1 MSSILIKNAYIV
13 SMVSPIS
20 KADLYIEDGL
30 IKEIGIID
38 KEADKTID
46 ASGKVVMPGLI
57 NTHTHVAMSVFRGYS
72 DELELMEW
80 LSTKMWP
87 IEDKMVSDDVYYASL
102 LSIVEMIKS
111 GTTTFNDQYFFE
123 EATAKAASETG
134 VRAMLSRCIIGDNEG
149 ADTRIKEAEEL
160 YNVWNN
166 ASNGKINICVGIHAP
181 YTCSPETIVKSIE
194 LAKKLNTMIHIH
206 YLETEDEIK
215 QIKEKYNK
223 TVTEY
228 LKETG
233 IFDCKTLLAHGV
245 WINEEDAQELKKY
258 DVAVSHNPISNQ
270 KLGSGIA
277 NIKMLL
283 ENGITVGIGTDGQGS
298 TNTLDMFEEIK
309 SALYLQKVVN
319 RSATAMSGFEAL
331 KMATIDGAKALGLE
345 KEIGSLEVG
354 KKADVIIVDLDKPHL
369 IPVHDIY
376 STLAYSVNGA
386 DVETVI
392 IDGNIVMEDRKML
405 TVDEE
410 MVKREVN
417 KVVSRLFND

>member
-20 KADLYIEDGL
+20 KADVYIEDDR

-38 KEADKTID
+38 KEADKVID
-46 ASGKVVMPGLI
+46 ASGKVLMPGLV

-80 LSTKMWP
+80 LTKKMWP
-87 IEDKMVSDDVYYASL
+87 IEDKMTREDMYYASL

-111 GTTTFNDQYFFE
+111 GTTTFNDQYFFPDE
-123 EATAKAASETG
+123 TAKAVSETKM
-134 VRAMLSRCIIGDNEG
+134 RAVLARHIIGEGEKVDNIINE
-149 ADTRIKEAEEL
+149 TEEL
-160 YNVWNN
+160 YNTWNEK
-166 ASNGKINICVGIHAP
+166 AEGRIKIYVAVHAP
-181 YTCSPETIVKSIE
+181 YTCPPDTIKKAVN
-194 LAKKLNTMIHIH
+194 LAKKLNTPIHIH

-215 QIKEKYNK
+215 QIKEKYNM
-223 TVTEY
+223 TVTDY

-233 IFDCKTLLAHGV
+233 LFDCKTILAHGV
-245 WINEEDAQELKKY
+245 WINEADVEELKKY
-258 DVAVSHNPISNQ
+258 DTAVSHNPISNQ

-277 NIKMLL
+277 PIKMLL
-283 ENGITVGIGTDGQGS
+283 DNGITVGLGTDGQGS

-309 SALYLQKVVN
+309 SALYLQKVIN
-319 RSATAMSGFEAL
+319 KSATAMSGYDAL

-345 KEIGSLEVG
+345 NEIGSIEVG
-354 KKADVIIVDLDKPHL
+354 KKADLIIIDLDNPHL
-369 IPVHDIY
+369 VPVHDIY

-392 IDGNIVMEDRKML
+392 IDGNVVMEDRKIL
-405 TVDEE
+405 TIDEK
-410 MVKREVN
+410 MVKKEINRVVN
-417 KVVSRLFND
+417 ELFRD

>member
-20 KADLYIEDGL
+20 KADLYIEDGI

-38 KEADKTID
+38 READKIIN
-46 ASGKVVMPGLI
+46 ASGKVVMPGLV

-87 IEDKMVSDDVYYASL
+87 IEDKMVSEDVYYASL

-123 EATAKAASETG
+123 EATAKAASEIG
-134 VRAMLSRCIIGDNEG
+134 MRAMLSRCIIGDNEG

-166 ASNGKINICVGIHAP
+166 ASDGKINVCVGIHAP
-181 YTCSPETIVKSIE
+181 YTCPPDTIIKSIE

-206 YLETEDEIK
+206 YLETEDEIG

-233 IFDCKTLLAHGV
+233 VFDCKTLLAHGV

-319 RSATAMSGFEAL
+319 RSATAMSGYEAL

-354 KKADVIIVDLDKPHL
+354 KKADVIIIDLDKPHL

-417 KVVSRLFND
+417 RVVNRLFND

>member
-20 KADLYIEDGL
+20 KADVLIEEGR

-38 KEADKTID
+38 READKVID
-46 ASGKVVMPGLI
+46 ASGKVIMPGLV

-80 LSTKMWP
+80 LSKKMWP
-87 IEDKMVSDDVYYASL
+87 IEDKMVAEDVYYASL
-102 LSIVEMIKS
+102 LSMIEMVKS

-123 EATAKAASETG
+123 EETARAADKVG
-134 VRAMLSRCIIGDNEG
+134 MRALLSRCIIGEG
-149 ADTRIKEAEEL
+149 ESAEDRIKQAEEL
-160 YNVWNN
+160 YNKWHD
-166 ASNGKINICVGIHAP
+166 ASDGKVKVCVGVHAA
-181 YTCSPETIVKSIE
+181 YTCPPDTIAKSVE
-194 LAKKLNTMIHIH
+194 LAKKLNTPIHIH

-215 QIKEKYNK
+215 QINEKYNK
-223 TVTEY
+223 TVTDY
-228 LKETG
+228 LKDNNV
-233 IFDCKTLLAHGV
+233 FDCKTILAHGV
-245 WINEEDAQELKKY
+245 WTSEEDAQELKKY
-258 DVAVSHNPISNQ
+258 DVAISHNPISNQ

-283 ENGITVGIGTDGQGS
+283 ENGITVGLGTDGQGS

-309 SALYLQKVVN
+309 SAAYLQKVVN
-319 RSATAMSGFEAL
+319 KSATAISGVDVL
-331 KMATIDGAKALGLE
+331 KMATIDGARALGLDN
-345 KEIGSLEVG
+345 EIGSIEVG
-354 KKADVIIVDLDKPHL
+354 KKADIIIIDLDKPHL

-392 IDGNIVMEDRKML
+392 IDGKIIMENRSML
-405 TVDEE
+405 TVDEDI
-410 MVKREVN
+410 VKKEVN
-417 KVVSRLFND
+417 RVVSRLFQD

>member
-20 KADLYIEDGL
+20 KADVYIENGR

-38 KEADKTID
+38 KEAEKIID
-46 ASGKVVMPGLI
+46 ATGKVLMPGLI
-57 NTHTHVAMSVFRGYS
+57 NTHTHIGMSLFRGYS

-80 LSTKMWP
+80 LSKKMWP
-87 IEDKMVSDDVYYASL
+87 IEDKMTKEDVYYASL
-102 LSIVEMIKS
+102 LSIIEMIKS
-111 GTTTFNDQYFFE
+111 GTTTFNDQYFFPQE
-123 EATAKAASETG
+123 VAKATLESG
-134 VRAMLSRCIIGDNEG
+134 MRAVIARHIIGDGET
-149 ADTRIKEAEEL
+149 ADKYIKETEEL
-160 YNVWNN
+160 YNEWNN
-166 ASNGKINICVGIHAP
+166 KGEEKIKIYVAMHAP
-181 YTCSPETIVKSIE
+181 YTCTPETLKKGVA
-194 LAKKLNTMIHIH
+194 LAKKLDTPIHIH
-206 YLETEDEIK
+206 YLETEDEIN
-215 QIKEKYNK
+215 QIKQKYNI
-223 TVTEY
+223 TVTDY

-233 IFDCKTLLAHGV
+233 VFDCKTILAHGV
-245 WINEEDAQELKKY
+245 WINESDVEELKKY
-258 DVAVSHNPISNQ
+258 DTAVSHNPISNQ

-277 NIKMLL
+277 PIKMLL

-319 RSATAMSGFEAL
+319 RSATAMSGYDAL

-345 KEIGSLEVG
+345 NEIGTIEVG
-354 KKADVIIVDLDKPHL
+354 KKADVILIDLDKPHL

-392 IDGNIVMEDRKML
+392 IDGNIVMEDRKIL
-405 TVDEE
+405 TLDEE
-410 MVKREVN
+410 MIKKAVN
-417 KVVSRLFND
+417 RVVNDLFNN

>member
-1 MSSILIKNAYIV
+1 MASILIKNAYIV

-20 KADLYIEDGL
+20 KADLLIEDGE

-38 KEADKTID
+38 READKVINAT
-46 ASGKVVMPGLI
+46 GKVVMPGLI

-80 LSTKMWP
+80 LSKKMWP
-87 IEDKMVSDDVYYASL
+87 IEDKMVSEDVYYASL

-123 EATAKAASETG
+123 ESTAKAAAEVG
-134 VRAMLSRCIIGDNEG
+134 MRAMLSRCIIGDGEG
-149 ADTRIKEAEEL
+149 ADARIKESEEL
-160 YNVWNN
+160 YNLWHN
-166 ASNGKINICVGIHAP
+166 ASDGKIKICVGVHAP
-181 YTCSPETIVKSIE
+181 YTCTPDTIKKSVT
-194 LAKKLNTMIHIH
+194 LAKKLDTPIHIH
-206 YLETEDEIK
+206 YLETEDEIN
-215 QIKEKYNK
+215 QVNERYNK

-233 IFDCKTLLAHGV
+233 IFESKTILAHGV
-245 WINEEDAQELKKY
+245 WINENDAEELKKY
-258 DVAVSHNPISNQ
+258 DTAVIHNPISNQ

-283 ENGITVGIGTDGQGS
+283 EKGITVGIGTDGQGS

-309 SALYLQKVVN
+309 STAYLQKVVN
-319 RSATAMSGFEAL
+319 KSATAISGYDVL
-331 KMATIDGAKALGLE
+331 KMATIDGAKALGLD
-345 KEIGSLEVG
+345 KEIGSIEVG
-354 KKADVIIVDLDKPHL
+354 KKADIIIIDLDKPHL

-392 IDGNIVMEDRKML
+392 IDGKIIMENRQML
-405 TVDEE
+405 TIDEE
-410 MVKREVN
+410 MVKKEVN
-417 KVVSRLFND
+417 KVVNRLFQE